1 MLALALDDLGE
12 RAPYVLFVCGGN
24 VIPGAANAGLADGH
38 GFSGGIRGAAG
49 VLRQEI
55 TPSPLR
61 SDRPTSPPANGIL
74 RYTGLVTITTETIET
89 LTATSPPSNKPP
101 FKLTAKP
108 DSSPDNKPKPSLLQ
122 PYPYAVKFEREESL
136 IGSVWFKRL

>member
-74 RYTGLVTITTETIET
+74 RYTGLVTITTETIEDLDGHVAALEQAAIQANCET
-89 LTATSPPSNKPP
+89 RLLAGQQAQAFTAAA
-101 FKLTAKP
+101 L
-108 DSSPDNKPKPSLLQ
+108 SLCRQ
-122 PYPYAVKFEREESL
+122 V
-136 IGSVWFKRL
+136 